1 MNTFDNI
8 AAPATGIGGAVS
20 IIRISGPDALAIG
33 RKLWN
38 GKRQLGVDTRR
49 EMLLGRVGAD
59 SALAVYMPGPASY
72 TGDNVIELH
81 CHGGQAAADN
91 ALRLAFDAGCRLAE
105 PGEFTFRAFVNG
117 KLDLAQAEAVNDLV
131 TAGSDLAFKTAAKQL
146 EGVLSRK
153 LDAIHEELNQLRAEC
168 ESRLDFP
175 EEDLAWD
182 ADVPEKLQTLIG
194 KIKEIYDTRD
204 IGGALRDGISV
215 VLAGRPNA
223 GKSSLLNLLLGYER
237 AIVTPIPGTT
247 RDTVEAAAV
256 LRGLPVRL
264 TDTAGLRE
272 SADPIEQMGVERSRK
287 SLATAGVTFWLLDA
301 SSTTIGDEIAEL
313 ERSDGFNRIAVW
325 NKIDLAQDRE
335 LPELS
340 VPAVRLSAKTGEG
353 IETLLEAFARMAA
366 DSPRPAVP
374 EVAVNARAA
383 KLLATAL
390 EFLPEAEAHFR
401 EEEYE
406 LAAAGIRTAMNQIGE
421 VTGKIVE
428 PDILDHIFSRFCIGK

>member
-8 AAPATGIGGAVS
+8 AAPATGIGGAIS
-20 IIRISGPDALAIG
+20 IIRISGPGALAVG
-33 RKLWN
+33 RAVWR
-38 GKRQLGVDTRR
+38 GARTLGPEHKR

-72 TGDNVIELH
+72 TGDDVVELH

-117 KLDLAQAEAVNDLV
+117 KLDLAQAEAVNDLIS
-131 TAGSDLAFKTAAKQL
+131 AGSDLAFQTAAKQL
-146 EGVLSRK
+146 EGVLSRR
-153 LDAIHEELNQLRAEC
+153 LDAIYEELNILRAEC

-175 EEDLAWD
+175 DEELAWD
-182 ADVPEKLQTLIG
+182 PETAEKLDSLVRRIR
-194 KIKEIYDTRD
+194 EIHDTRG

-223 GKSSLLNLLLGYER
+223 GKSSLLNLLLGCER

-247 RDTVEAAAV
+247 RDTVEAATV

-272 SADPIEQMGVERSRK
+272 SADPIEQMGVARSRK
-287 SLATAGVTFWLLDA
+287 SLAAAGVTFWLLDA
-301 SSTTIGDEIAEL
+301 AAPDLAGEVAEM
-313 ERSDGFNRIAVW
+313 ERSNPVNRIAVW
-325 NKIDLAQDRE
+325 NKIDLAPDRE
-335 LPELS
+335 LP
-340 VPAVRLSAKTGEG
+340 AVTGRTVRISAKTGAG
-353 IETLLEAFARMAA
+353 VETLLETFARVAVH
-366 DSPRPAVP
+366 SPRPAVP

-383 KLLATAL
+383 KLLAEAL
-390 EFLPEAEAHFR
+390 EHLAGAAERFR
-401 EEEYE
+401 AGEFE
-406 LAAAGIRTAMNQIGE
+406 LAASGIRTAMNRVGE
-421 VTGKIVE
+421 VTGKTVE

>member
-20 IIRISGPDALAIG
+20 IIRISGPDALTVG
-33 RKLWN
+33 RALWH
-38 GKRQLGVDTRR
+38 GARQLGPEHKR

-72 TGDNVIELH
+72 TGDDVVELH

-105 PGEFTFRAFVNG
+105 PGEFTFRAFANG

-131 TAGSDLAFKTAAKQL
+131 TAGSDLAFKTAANQL
-146 EGVLSRK
+146 EGVLSRR
-153 LDAIHEELNQLRAEC
+153 LDAIYDELNGLRAEC

-175 EEDLAWD
+175 DEELAWD
-182 ADVPEKLQTLIG
+182 PEAAEKLESLTARIG
-194 KIKEIYDTRD
+194 EIYETRD
-204 IGGALRDGISV
+204 IGGALRDGVSV

-237 AIVTPIPGTT
+237 AIVTPVPGTT
-247 RDTVEAAAV
+247 RDTVEAATV

-272 SADPIEQMGVERSRK
+272 SGDPIERMGVERSRK

-301 SSTTIGDEIAEL
+301 AAPDLAGEVAEM
-313 ERSDGFNRIAVW
+313 EAAGAVNRIAVW
-325 NKIDLAQDRE
+325 NKTDLVPERE
-335 LPELS
+335 LPAVAGNS
-340 VPAVRLSAKTGEG
+340 VRISARTGEG
-353 IETLLEAFARMAA
+353 VELLLSTFARLTA

-383 KLLATAL
+383 KLLARAL
-390 EFLPEAEAHFR
+390 ELLPEAVERFR
-401 EEEYE
+401 EEEFE
-406 LAAAGIRTAMNQIGE
+406 LAASAIRAAMNRVGE
-421 VTGKIVE
+421 VTGKTVE

>member
-20 IIRISGPDALAIG
+20 IIRISGPDALAVG
-33 RKLWN
+33 RALWH
-38 GKRQLGVDTRR
+38 GARELAPEHKREL
-49 EMLLGRVGAD
+49 LLGRVGAD

-72 TGDNVIELH
+72 TGDDVVELH

-105 PGEFTFRAFVNG
+105 PGEFTFRAFANG

-131 TAGSDLAFKTAAKQL
+131 SAGSDLAFKTAAKQL
-146 EGVLSRK
+146 EGVLSHR
-153 LDAIHEELNQLRAEC
+153 LDAIYEELNILRAEC

-175 EEDLAWD
+175 DEELAWD
-182 ADVPEKLQTLIG
+182 PEVVEKLESLVARIG
-194 KIKEIYDTRD
+194 EIYETRD

-247 RDTVEAAAV
+247 RDTVEAATV

-272 SADPIEQMGVERSRK
+272 SADPIERMGVERSRK
-287 SLATAGVTFWLLDA
+287 SLAMAGVTFWLLDA
-301 SSTTIGDEIAEL
+301 AAPDLAGEVAEL
-313 ERSDGFNRIAVW
+313 EAAGAVNRIAVW
-325 NKIDLAQDRE
+325 NKTDLVPGRE
-335 LPELS
+335 LP
-340 VPAVRLSAKTGEG
+340 AVTGNVVRISAKTGDGVE
-353 IETLLEAFARMAA
+353 LLLSAFARMTA

-383 KLLATAL
+383 KLLAGAL
-390 EFLPEAEAHFR
+390 ELLPEAVERFR

-406 LAAAGIRTAMNQIGE
+406 LAASAIRAAMNRVGE
-421 VTGKIVE
+421 VTGKTVE

>member
-33 RKLWN
+33 RSIWRGRTPLSAEHK
-38 GKRQLGVDTRR
+38 R
-49 EMLLGRVGAD
+49 EMLLGRVGVD

-72 TGDNVIELH
+72 TGDDVVELH
-81 CHGGQAAADN
+81 CHGGQSAADQ

-117 KLDLAQAEAVNDLV
+117 KLDLAQAEAVNDV
-131 TAGSDLAFKTAAKQL
+131 ISAGSDLALKIAAKQL
-146 EGVLSRK
+146 EGVLSHK
-153 LDAIHEELNQLRAEC
+153 LEAVYAELNELRAEC

-175 EEDLAWD
+175 DEELAW
-182 ADVPEKLQTLIG
+182 APDVPGRLDDLIRRLR
-194 KIKEIYDTRD
+194 ELYDTRG
-204 IGGALRDGISV
+204 IGGALRDGIAL

-223 GKSSLLNLLLGYER
+223 GKSSLMNLLLGYDR

-247 RDTVEAAAV
+247 RDTVEAQTV
-256 LRGLPVRL
+256 IRGLPVRI

-287 SLATAGVTFWLLDA
+287 SIAAAGVTFWLLDA
-301 SSTTIGDEIAEL
+301 SGPDLGAEVAEM
-313 ERSDGFNRIAVW
+313 ERARPVNRIAVW
-325 NKIDLAQDRE
+325 NKIDLAPERG
-335 LPELS
+335 LPELPGPS
-340 VPAVRLSAKTGEG
+340 VRISARTGEG
-353 IETLLEAFARMAA
+353 VDELLGAFARTAA

-383 KLLATAL
+383 RLLEEAL
-390 EFLPEAEAHFR
+390 ELLPEATACFR
-401 EEEYE
+401 AEKFE
-406 LAAAGIRTAMNQIGE
+406 LAAAGIRTAMNRVGE
-421 VTGKIVE
+421 ITGKTVE
-428 PDILDHIFSRFCIGK
+428 PDILDNIFSRFCIGK